1 YETTFF
7 KFKTK
12 ITIDASYAPTVKIK
26 KLYIV
31 MTLKLSPIPSTK
43 SHSVYHKLE
52 STIVLANHPI

>member
-1 YETTFF
+1 M
-7 KFKTK
+7 
-12 ITIDASYAPTVKIK
+12 IDASYAPTVMIK

-52 STIVLANHPI
+52 STLALANHPI